1 MHRLQFNHQSNVLKQ
16 WDGRATWYGDLQ
28 ISCLMHKVTVF
39 VLISNINAHEFNNI
53 VHGYQD
59 DTKQIYTITTL
70 IIWLPD
76 TKASVMFSPPYTI
89 PSWWERNNGR
99 SRSHVKCMK
108 EEDMTNF
115 SVQWL
120 MFVSLISWQT
130 KIVDIVTMVDYG
142 NMRNKW
148 SDKWSFFCNI
158 LHYGLSY
165 DISMKQW
172 GDDCSI

>member
-89 PSWWERNNGR
+89 QELER
-99 SRSHVKCMK
+99 K
-108 EEDMTNF
+108 EEWEK
-115 SVQWL
+115 Q
-120 MFVSLISWQT
+120 ISCQMYERGRYDKFQCPVT
-130 KIVDIVTMVDYG
+130 HVCITHIVTDQNSRHCNYG
-142 NMRNKW
+142 
-148 SDKWSFFCNI
+148 
-158 LHYGLSY
+158 GL
-165 DISMKQW
+165 W
-172 GDDCSI
+172 